1 MKGVVSMTNLELE
14 KRVADL
20 ETRILSI
27 TLALETQSKINHLLS
42 DNMNDLMDKM
52 LDISKTTTLNSMEIV
67 ALSTKIEKEP

>member
-1 MKGVVSMTNLELE
+1 MTNLELE